1 MTEQSA
7 GFNLSTVAFRK
18 ITLAV
23 HTWAF
28 VFDSFTSMGL
38 DIITCVLYRVHCIL
52 LKDML
57 SNKETSWGTKPP
69 YISLLCFLLFSG
81 LLMMFRISDLFVPQQ
96 TFQDPQKRA
105 LVLRD
110 RSRPDRGT
118 LMFEQLKVRFMAAFL
133 IWLVWSLVIP
143 HTVFNG

>member
-1 MTEQSA
+1 MPDLIYQQLHFEKLPWQ
-7 GFNLSTVAFRK
+7 F
-18 ITLAV
+18 TLELLFLTALLP
-23 HTWAF
+23 W
-28 VFDSFTSMGL
+28 DSMGL

-57 SNKETSWGTKPP
+57 SNKGASWGTKPP
-69 YISLLCFLLFSG
+69 YISLLCFLLFPG
-81 LLMMFRISDLFVPQQ
+81 LLMMFRIFVPQQ

-133 IWLVWSLVIP
+133 I
-143 HTVFNG
+143 